1 MGNNKF
7 DTQICTTREQSRRL
21 LALGLKS
28 DTSDMVYHMDLY
40 PNGWHYSDTVYVRHD
55 QLCEDD
61 IPAWSLH
68 RLTALCDGPITIN
81 HESCTVTYGIELD
94 FHGLPTIYDNLID
107 CIQWLIEEGMFDLK
121 YLED

>member
-1 MGNNKF
+1 MELN
-7 DTQICTTREQSRRL
+7 TQICTAREQSQRL
-21 LALGLKS
+21 LELGLKN
-28 DTSDMVYHMDLY
+28 DTADMVYCMELH
-40 PNGWHYSDTVYVRHD
+40 PEGWHHSDSVYVRHGK
-55 QLCEDD
+55 LSEDE

-68 RLTALCDGPITIN
+68 RLIALCDAPITIN

-107 CIQWLIEEGMFDLK
+107 CIQWLIEEGMFNLK